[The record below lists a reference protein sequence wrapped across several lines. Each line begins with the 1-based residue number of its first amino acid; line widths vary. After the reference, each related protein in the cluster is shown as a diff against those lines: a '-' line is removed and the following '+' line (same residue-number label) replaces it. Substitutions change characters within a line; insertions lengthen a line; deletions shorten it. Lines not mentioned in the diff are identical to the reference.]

1 MMGDA
6 RFLGRDVH
14 AFAMQRRHVRRT
26 PLPLAARVA
35 RDGPFAVLGPAET
48 FLVFPRPV
56 VGELYLAFREC
67 LPFRVVARTPPIACW
82 RVVSN

>member
-14 AFAMQRRHVRRT
+14 AFALQRRHMRRT

-48 FLVFPRPV
+48 FLVFPRPE
-56 VGELYLAFREC
+56 VGELDLAFREC
-67 LPFRVVARTPPIACW
+67 LPFRGVARTP
-82 RVVSN
+82 